1 MTRVGWP
8 ATGFFT
14 DTDSVFDPVTNQIA
28 NQAAKRAANARRPLD
43 QRARAA
49 EKGARAPEADSDSFE
64 NALERVE
71 ATAPTR
77 PLADADREDA
87 REDRIAGEGRSYDAD
102 RAPDRPPGSLD
113 LTA

>member
-1 MTRVGWP
+1 M
-8 ATGFFT
+8 
-14 DTDSVFDPVTNQIA
+14 FDPVTNQIA
-28 NQAAKRAANARRPLD
+28 NQAAKRAANARRPAE

-49 EKGARAPEADSDSFE
+49 DKGVRPSDPDSFE
-64 NALERVE
+64 NTLERVE

-87 REDRIAGEGRSYDAD
+87 REDRVAGEGRAFPPDGA
-102 RAPDRPPGSLD
+102 DRPPGSLD

>member
-1 MTRVGWP
+1 M
-8 ATGFFT
+8 
-14 DTDSVFDPVTNQIA
+14 FDPVNNQMA
-28 NQAAKRAANARRPLD
+28 NQAAKRLANARRPL
-43 QRARAA
+43 
-49 EKGARAPEADSDSFE
+49 EKRSREADRAHRTGDTDSFE

-87 REDRIAGEGRSYDAD
+87 REDRAAGEGRVYPPDAGTE
-102 RAPDRPPGSLD
+102 RPPGSLD